1 MYKNWRDL
9 IKPKQL
15 QVEKDTLTATY
26 GKFYAEPFERGFGTT
41 LGNSLRRVLLS
52 SLQGAAVTSIRIKG
66 VLHEFSAIQGVTED
80 VAEIILNL
88 KSVRFK
94 LHSTDQAIVHI
105 KCKGSGVMTAG
116 NIITGHTVDVMNP
129 DKYIATC
136 GDDANLDIEMTIKTG
151 RGYVPAERNRNESAP
166 VDTIAIDSIYTPIR
180 KVNFS
185 VSKVNDGQSTDF
197 DRLNLEVWTDG
208 SVTPVDAVA
217 YAAKIL
223 KEQLTIFVDFDE
235 DYVPAIDEDDQ
246 TENTDLDEYL
256 YRKVTDFELSVR
268 SGNALRNAGITVIGE
283 LVTKT
288 ESEMLKTKNF
298 GRNSLTEM
306 KDLLA
311 GMGLT
316 FGMKIPNFPNPELM
330 VPVDADAVDDEE

>member
-1 MYKNWRDL
+1 MFKNWHKLR
-9 IKPKQL
+9 KPSQL
-15 QVEKDTLTATY
+15 LVENETLTATY
-26 GKFYAEPFERGFGTT
+26 GRFSAEPFENGFGTI

-52 SLQGAAVTSIRIKG
+52 SIQGAAITSLRIKG

-88 KSVRFK
+88 KSVRLK
-94 LHSTDQAIVHI
+94 LHSTDQATVHI
-105 KCKGSGVMTAG
+105 KCKGAGVITAG
-116 NIITGHTVDVMNP
+116 SIITGHNVDVMNP

-136 GDDANLDIEMTIKTG
+136 GDDANLDIEMTIKSG
-151 RGYVPAERNRNESAP
+151 RGYVPAERNRVENAP

-185 VSKVNDGQSTDF
+185 VSKSSDGQLTGF
-197 DRLNLEVWTDG
+197 DRLTLEVWTDG
-208 SVTPVDAVA
+208 SVTPEDAVA

-235 DYVPAIDEDDQ
+235 EYVPAIDEDDQ
-246 TENTDLDEYL
+246 TANTDLDDYL

-268 SGNALRNAGITVIGE
+268 SGNALRNAGINIIGE
-283 LVTKT
+283 LVIKS

-311 GMGLT
+311 GMGLS

-330 VPVDADAVDDEE
+330 GPLDEDSAHYEE